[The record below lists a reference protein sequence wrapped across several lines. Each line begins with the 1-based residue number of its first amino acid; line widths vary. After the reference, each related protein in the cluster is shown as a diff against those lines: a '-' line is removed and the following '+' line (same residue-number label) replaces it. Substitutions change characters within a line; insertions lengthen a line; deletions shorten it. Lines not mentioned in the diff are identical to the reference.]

1 MTTLQRAGLSGSLVL
16 FGALANGHVPDALA
30 IVAIVM
36 GILLFPQLTSR
47 PRVRVK
53 RLSPL
58 ASIPRYAKPGDSGA
72 DLRSTV
78 NMVIPAHGRGLVD
91 TDLAFEIPDG
101 FEMQVRPRSGMSLK
115 DGSVAILGTIDR
127 GYRAGVG
134 VILYNHTSEPYPVN
148 IGQRVAQAVIAPVAH
163 ARFVEADELSQTER
177 GAGGFGHTGA

>member
-1 MTTLQRAGLSGSLVL
+1 MIMALMAAVSL
-16 FGALANGHVPDALA
+16 ARGHVPYAVVL
-30 IVAIVM
+30 VAFIF
-36 GILLFPQLTSR
+36 GLFMWPPVPER
-47 PRVRVK
+47 PRVKVK

-58 ASIPRYAKPGDSGA
+58 ARAPVYAKPGDSGA

-115 DGSVAILGTIDR
+115 DGAVVVLGTIDR

-134 VILYNHTSEPYPVN
+134 VILYNHASEPYPVN

-163 ARFVEADELSQTER
+163 ARFVEVDKLSETER